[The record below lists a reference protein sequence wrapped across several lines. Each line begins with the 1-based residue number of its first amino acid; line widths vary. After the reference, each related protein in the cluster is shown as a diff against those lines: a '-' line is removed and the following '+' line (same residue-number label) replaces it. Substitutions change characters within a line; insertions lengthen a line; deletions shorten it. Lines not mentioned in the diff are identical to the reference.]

1 MHGQEEE
8 NAVAERV
15 LGKGYRSD
23 LATKW
28 LNWFLLVEKKKK
40 DLLNSS
46 EVTSN
51 SKVP

>member
-28 LNWFLLVEKKKK
+28 LNRFLLVEKKK

-51 SKVP
+51 SNVP